1 MISIEKYLSKED
13 NETAAYRAFLREIE
27 ERENDYENFKT
38 SLNENE
44 QNLAKVIEEKLTS
57 ISNAKI
63 EFLTLKHQDE
73 LKLKIASL
81 KLVMTSISSASAKC
95 LSDETC
101 EKITRIQTELS
112 DLKSDLGSKCN
123 EVLSYRN
130 EIQILEKATNELRR
144 QLAERES
151 HIESLKV
158 KESSYLSELNELK
171 DRLHD
176 QNDDEVA
183 INIEREDAN
192 SMSQEDHY
200 VSTTTTVHQ
209 QHQTSD
215 LISFES
221 ATTTIIIA
229 PPDESSDGES
239 AAMESC
245 CSSMTPRTNH
255 EPNNPAIGATIL
267 IQRAPN
273 QADVE
278 SSFKTRYLELRDSIE
293 KLSHPVFIQ
302 FENELDAKHR
312 KEYEKLKLF
321 YEKKLNDEIDFYKK
335 HIIELEE
342 KQKREIE
349 NLEKEFNQVLSS
361 DLDELKK
368 ELEKSSQNQGI
379 GIKFRYVSERRQRE
393 ITDSNDFNMY
403 FDETITLN
411 NNNNN
416 GEERRNS
423 ENYSICR
430 NISVTSTTLNDEDN
444 KTPRQQQ
451 QQQQREKENRSDE
464 NKGEQKERRT
474 TREDDEVLLI
484 EHEMPIVNSSSS
496 ERKQFA
502 VVVAKW
508 QQ

>member
-1 MISIEKYLSKED
+1 
-13 NETAAYRAFLREIE
+13 
-27 ERENDYENFKT
+27 
-38 SLNENE
+38 
-44 QNLAKVIEEKLTS
+44 
-57 ISNAKI
+57 
-63 EFLTLKHQDE
+63 
-73 LKLKIASL
+73 
-81 KLVMTSISSASAKC
+81 
-95 LSDETC
+95 
-101 EKITRIQTELS
+101 
-112 DLKSDLGSKCN
+112 
-123 EVLSYRN
+123 
-130 EIQILEKATNELRR
+130 LRR

-278 SSFKTRYLELRDSIE
+278 SSFKTRYFELRDCINPCFYMFIYELLLFLFLLTAIE

-302 FENELDAKHR
+302 FENELEAKHR
-312 KEYEKLKLF
+312 KVCTFFSLF
-321 YEKKLNDEIDFYKK
+321 FFL
-335 HIIELEE
+335 L
-342 KQKREIE
+342 R
-349 NLEKEFNQVLSS
+349 
-361 DLDELKK
+361 
-368 ELEKSSQNQGI
+368 
-379 GIKFRYVSERRQRE
+379 KFK
-393 ITDSNDFNMY
+393 Y
-403 FDETITLN
+403 FSL
-411 NNNNN
+411 
-416 GEERRNS
+416 
-423 ENYSICR
+423 
-430 NISVTSTTLNDEDN
+430 
-444 KTPRQQQ
+444 
-451 QQQQREKENRSDE
+451 
-464 NKGEQKERRT
+464 
-474 TREDDEVLLI
+474 
-484 EHEMPIVNSSSS
+484 
-496 ERKQFA
+496 
-502 VVVAKW
+502 
-508 QQ
+508 